1 MPGGS
6 LSTGLLL
13 CLRNNEV
20 LPPPGQVIPE
30 RGAGRSCNASDD
42 QHQQHTPRFP
52 LSATDDSCV
61 CCGRRESPGDLEAGV
76 NGSSSLKLAS
86 TLAQCPH
93 FSNFNGIMR
102 NGSGWLVETIRH

>member
-13 CLRNNEV
+13 CLHNEV

-30 RGAGRSCNASDD
+30 RGAGRSHNASDD
-42 QHQQHTPRFP
+42 QHQQHTPSFP

-61 CCGRRESPGDLEAGV
+61 CCGRRERPGDLEAGV

-86 TLAQCPH
+86 TLAQGPH
-93 FSNFNGIMR
+93 FSNFNAIIR
-102 NGSGWLVETIRH
+102 DGSGWLVEMIRH